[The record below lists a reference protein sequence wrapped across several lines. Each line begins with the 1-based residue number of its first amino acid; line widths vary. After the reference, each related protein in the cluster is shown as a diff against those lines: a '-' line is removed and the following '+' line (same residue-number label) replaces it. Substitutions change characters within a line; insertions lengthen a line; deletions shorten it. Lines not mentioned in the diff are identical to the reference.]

1 MPRRLRLVL
10 PGVPLHVV
18 QRGVNR
24 QACFLDG
31 LDKQRYLDYLRSC
44 LAPAPCCLHAYVLMN
59 NHVHLLLSTQSTGS
73 LSSLMKV
80 LNQRYGQY
88 FNWRHGRTGSLW
100 EGRYKSCLVQGE
112 RYLLICQ
119 RYIELNPVRAGI
131 VALPGQY
138 CWSSYRSNAQGMHDD
153 LLSPHPLYLMLGSN
167 ELERQKIYRSLFQ
180 DELNERC
187 IGQLRE
193 AVNAEFAV
201 GDQAFLSRV
210 AEMRR

>member
-31 LDKQRYLDYLRSC
+31 QDKQRYLDYLRSC
-44 LAPAPCCLHAYVLMN
+44 LALAPCYLHAYVVMS
-59 NHVHLLLSTQSTGS
+59 NHVHLLLSTQSTDS
-73 LSSLMKV
+73 LSSMMKM
-80 LNQRYGQY
+80 LNQRYVQY
-88 FNWRHGRTGSLW
+88 FNWRYGRTGSLW

-153 LLSPHPLYLMLGSN
+153 LLSPHSLYLMLGRDAS
-167 ELERQKIYRSLFQ
+167 ERTKTYQSLFNE
-180 DELNERC
+180 ELTACC
-187 IGQLRE
+187 IGELRD
-193 AVNAEFAV
+193 AADAEFAV
-201 GDQAFLSRV
+201 GDQAFLRRV